1 MLLDSA
7 RKCLSVVTHVVQ
19 KFVEHVYRLVSVRW
33 EFSLRG
39 IIGLTIDIKN
49 FVTV

>member
-1 MLLDSA
+1 MLLDSV

-19 KFVEHVYRLVSVRW
+19 KFVEHLDRLVSVRW

-39 IIGLTIDIKN
+39 IIELTKDLK
-49 FVTV
+49 FR